1 MRPPGMDHGTP
12 PLHRRHVLLGGAI
25 ALLGWPT
32 LAADVGTRPALP
44 AVTLLDGSR
53 LDLSAPADV
62 ARVVVFW
69 ASYCPFCLRHNAHVE
84 KLHRLAA
91 GQRLQVLSVSQDTNP
106 ALVHPYLQRHGYTFP
121 VTMDSTP
128 MRAALSS
135 SKVIPL
141 TCALD
146 RQGVLREMIP
156 GEMFEEDVLGLIKLA
171 A

>member
-12 PLHRRHVLLGGAI
+12 PLHRRHVLLGGAM
-25 ALLGWPT
+25 ALLGLPT

-69 ASYCPFCLRHNAHVE
+69 ASYCPFCLRHTAHVE

-135 SKVIPL
+135 RKVIPL